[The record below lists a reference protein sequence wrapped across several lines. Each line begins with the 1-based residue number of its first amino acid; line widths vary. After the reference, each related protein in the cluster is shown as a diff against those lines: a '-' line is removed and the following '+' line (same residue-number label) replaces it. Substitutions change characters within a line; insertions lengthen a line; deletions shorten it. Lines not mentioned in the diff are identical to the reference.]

1 MEHYIF
7 LCAAAAA
14 IAGPKP
20 APAVPAPLAS
30 AVSVPTLTVP
40 VPTEEMVWRVDE
52 LNNVIGAVP
61 RSRMVCVCFHS
72 WLITATRMIDTIL
85 YRVGVVDVQV

>member
-1 MEHYIF
+1 MF
-7 LCAAAAA
+7 LCAAAAAA

-20 APAVPAPLAS
+20 APPTSAVP
-30 AVSVPTLTVP
+30 VPTLTVP

-72 WLITATRMIDTIL
+72 WLIYCNSHDRYYFVPGMR
-85 YRVGVVDVQV
+85 YEVVDVQA